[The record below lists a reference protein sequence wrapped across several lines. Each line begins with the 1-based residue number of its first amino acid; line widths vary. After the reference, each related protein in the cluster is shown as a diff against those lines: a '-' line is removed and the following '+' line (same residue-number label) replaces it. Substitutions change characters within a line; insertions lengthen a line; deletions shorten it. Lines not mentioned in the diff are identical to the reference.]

1 MRLIHINNENK
12 AFYTKFENSEEILS
26 YMSRIYPDCES
37 SYLKWAY
44 IEEDY
49 RHIGSVWLEGKDTR
63 LAKLGIFIADPAYR
77 GKGIGALALQQM
89 ITIAKSDGVRV
100 ITLNVRVDN
109 VYARKLYTACGFAVK
124 DKIKKENG
132 IEAFT
137 MELCL

>member
-1 MRLIHINNENK
+1 
-12 AFYTKFENSEEILS
+12 
-26 YMSRIYPDCES
+26 MSRIYPDCES

-44 IEEDY
+44 IEEDHRY
-49 RHIGSVWLEGKDTR
+49 IGSVWLEGKDTR